1 MSLTRLPFELLPLC
15 GVLKPER
22 SYGRKKS
29 GVFVSCSL
37 QLSHVS
43 LTSLQI
49 RMLEEQN
56 PEPGSSTWGADP
68 PSIGRPSEVLILP
81 FASFPPRVVS
91 TLLHLRPPVHLPA
104 VTALYLLLWKIFS
117 PELPAI
123 LADSRSVTSC
133 SFGGAHRGAEPTEE
147 LSPQRS

>member
-1 MSLTRLPFELLPLC
+1 M
-15 GVLKPER
+15 G
-22 SYGRKKS
+22 GKKS

-56 PEPGSSTWGADP
+56 PESGSSTWGADP
-68 PSIGRPSEVLILP
+68 PSIGRPSELCLSSHLP
-81 FASFPPRVVS
+81 VSHPGVVS
-91 TLLHLRPPVHLPA
+91 TLLHLRPPIHLPA
-104 VTALYLLLWKIFS
+104 VTSLYLLLWKIFS

-147 LSPQRS
+147 LSPQRSGAQGHPALPSWPPSLLHGC

>member
-56 PEPGSSTWGADP
+56 PESGSSTWGADP
-68 PSIGRPSEVLILP
+68 PSIGRPSELCL
-81 FASFPPRVVS
+81 SS
-91 TLLHLRPPVHLPA
+91 HLP
-104 VTALYLLLWKIFS
+104 VSHPGWSPRYCISALRFISLQLLLYISCYGKSFLLSFRPFS
-117 PELPAI
+117 RTVAL
-123 LADSRSVTSC
+123 
-133 SFGGAHRGAEPTEE
+133 
-147 LSPQRS
+147 